1 MKHITFN
8 KKRLAVAMSM
18 LLGAGMSFPGHA
30 QEAEA
35 AADDDVEVI
44 SVKGIRGSLMRAMDM
59 KREGTGVVDAISA
72 EEMGKFPDTNL
83 AESLQRITGITVSR
97 SNGEGSEIT
106 ARGFG
111 PAFNLVT
118 LNGRQMPG
126 TGNTRSYDLSNL
138 SSEGVSALEVIKT
151 ARAEN
156 PSGGIG
162 ALVNI
167 ITAKPLNSPGL
178 KYSVSAKGIY
188 DTSNVKGDD
197 VTPELAALYSN
208 TFADNKFGVALSLS
222 LQERDFQQQSANVPG
237 WQADQGLGN
246 GFGID
251 LRPNASITAE
261 QLAANKAARAAA
273 TAAGDP
279 LPDLLAPSA
288 DDIFDG
294 SVADGKTG
302 HTYFPR
308 QISYNINDFQRSKIN
323 GQLTLQYAPTED
335 MTATLDYVR
344 SEAETAAEG
353 LGFGIWFNFGGNIN
367 SYELDENGTA
377 IRFNE
382 SSNDYAH
389 SANVA
394 TTLVEAESIGFNFEW
409 QLNDDIHL
417 EFDYHDSTNAIDN
430 GKDTGSGHSGNVI
443 LAPNNIDNKTYD
455 YSTGEVPNFEI
466 FWPNGAAEAAPGDFD
481 PLFAQIGRSAG
492 ESAIKQFQ
500 FDSEWLNPDDN
511 FLVNVKFGMAHTE
524 QVIGGFG
531 ADNGNQGPN
540 GYNGNQAIFP
550 DSMFTR
556 QDTGD
561 FLDQLD
567 GGGSDLT
574 TNYYYTFD
582 YAEVIARMA
591 ANFDPFFTDP
601 FATGGIDS
609 FSEVEEST
617 GSAYVQAALYFEIAD
632 MPVDVNLGVRY
643 EQTEVIS
650 SVQQQVEDFIVWS
663 NPTEW
668 QLIFEEGSAGIVVGV
683 SDYDLTLPN
692 IDIKMEITEDIVG
705 RFSAGKTIT
714 RPNLGLL
721 AGTRSLSGSPKP
733 GSRTGASGN
742 TSLLPFESTNLD
754 FSFEYYYAEAS
765 YVSLGYFQKSV
776 KNFISTTIST
786 ITVDGLRDPLNGP
799 RAAAAI
805 QDLRDAAGDQGLIP
819 EDGEVWT
826 QILANGG
833 GVSLVGYQNDVV
845 VQNSD
850 DPLLEWDVSR
860 PSNGD
865 TKDVDGIEFAVQ
877 HMFGESGFGASFN
890 ATIVDGDVEFDV
902 ESFEQQAPLNGLS
915 DSANFQAFYE
925 KDGLSVKV
933 TYAWRDDYLIGVGQ
947 AQGSSEAPPQFG
959 KEYAQTDIS
968 VNYDVNEELT
978 VFFEGLNITNETEQ
992 GFGRYEEQ
1000 FLFARQYGPRYTL
1013 GARYTF

>member
-1 MKHITFN
+1 MKHISFN

-18 LLGAGMSFPGHA
+18 LLGTGMSIPGHA
-30 QEAEA
+30 QETPEA
-35 AADDDVEVI
+35 TADNDIEVI
-44 SVKGIRGSLMRAMDM
+44 AVRGIRGSLMRAMDM

-111 PAFNLVT
+111 PEFNLVT

-126 TGNTRSYDLSNL
+126 TGNTRSYDLANL

-167 ITAKPLNSPGL
+167 VTARPLSSPGQ
-178 KYSVSAKGIY
+178 KYAISAKGIY

-197 VTPELAALYSN
+197 VTPELAAIYSN
-208 TFADNKFGVALSLS
+208 TYADNTIGVALSLS
-222 LQERDFQQQSANVPG
+222 LQERDFQQQSANIPG

-246 GFGID
+246 ASGDDAID
-251 LRPNASITAE
+251 LRAE
-261 QLAANKAARAAA
+261 DAEGNK
-273 TAAGDP
+273 
-279 LPDLLAPSA
+279 L
-288 DDIFDG
+288 
-294 SVADGKTG
+294 G

-308 QISYNINDFQRSKIN
+308 QISYNINDVQRQKIN
-323 GQLTLQYAPTED
+323 GQLTLQYAPTEN

-344 SEAETAAEG
+344 SEAEIGVEG

-382 SSNDYAH
+382 SSNDFAH
-389 SANVA
+389 SANVS
-394 TTLVEAESIGFNFEW
+394 TTLVEAESIGLNFEW

-430 GKDTGSGHSGNVI
+430 GLDAGSGHAGNVI

-455 YSTGEVPNFEI
+455 YTSGEVPNFEI
-466 FWPNGAAEAAPGDFD
+466 FWPDGATEADPADFD
-481 PLFAQIGRSAG
+481 PLFAQISRGAG

-500 FDSEWLNPDDN
+500 FDGEWLNPYDN
-511 FLVNVKFGMAHTE
+511 FLVNVKFGIANTD
-524 QVIGGFG
+524 QTIGGYG

-609 FSEVEEST
+609 FAEVQEET
-617 GSAYVQAALYFEIAD
+617 VSAYLQTALYFEVAD
-632 MPVDVNLGVRY
+632 MPVDVNLGLRY
-643 EQTEVIS
+643 EKTDVAA
-650 SVQQQVEDFIVWS
+650 SVQQKVEDFIVWS

-668 QLIFEEGSAGIVVGV
+668 QLRFLEGSAGIVV
-683 SDYDLTLPN
+683 SQADYDLTLPN
-692 IDIKMEITEDIVG
+692 IDIKMEVTDEIIT
-705 RFSAGKTIT
+705 RFSAGKTIS

-721 AGTRSLSGSPKP
+721 AGVRSLSGSPKP

-742 TSLLPFESTNLD
+742 TGLLPFESTNYD
-754 FSFEYYYAEAS
+754 FSAEYYYEEAS
-765 YVSLGYFQKSV
+765 YVSLGYFRKSV
-776 KNFISTTIST
+776 KNFIQSDFST
-786 ITVDGLRDPLNGP
+786 ITVEGLRDPLNGP

-805 QDLRDAAGDQGLIP
+805 QDLRDAAGDQNLIP
-819 EDGEVWT
+819 ADGDIWN
-826 QILANGG
+826 QIIANGG
-833 GVSLVGYQNDVV
+833 GVADPCCDTEVVLQND
-845 VQNSD
+845 N
-850 DPLLEWDVSR
+850 DPLMEWLVSQ
-860 PSNGD
+860 PSNGE
-865 TKDVDGIEFAVQ
+865 TKVVDGIEFAVQ
-877 HMFGESGFGASFN
+877 HMFGESGFGASLN
-890 ATIVDGDVEFDV
+890 ATLVDGDVEFDV
-902 ESFEQQAPLNGLS
+902 ESFEQQAPLTGLS
-915 DSANFQAFYE
+915 DSANLQAFYE
-925 KDGLSVKV
+925 KDGLSVKI

-947 AQGSSEAPPQFG
+947 AQGSAEAPPQFG

-968 VNYDVNEELT
+968 VNYDVDDNLT

-992 GFGRYEEQ
+992 GFGRYAEQ